1 MIFKKCKWR
10 QVGENAYR
18 TTCTH
23 LIAAQNL
30 LGPYRGAFP
39 IVYCPNCGKKIK
51 VVEE

>member
-10 QVGENAYR
+10 QVGELAYW

-23 LIAAQNL
+23 LIAAENL
-30 LGPYRGAFP
+30 RGAFP